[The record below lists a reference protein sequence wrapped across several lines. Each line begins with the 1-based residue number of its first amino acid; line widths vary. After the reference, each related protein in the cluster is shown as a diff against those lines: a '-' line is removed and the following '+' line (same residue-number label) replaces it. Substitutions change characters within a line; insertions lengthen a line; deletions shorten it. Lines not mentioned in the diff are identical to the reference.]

1 MKMRNTWRLQDGAV
15 PPPEMDQEPQ
25 FVEYKEPGFVEIVNN
40 QMYYYADIDR
50 EKTLALTK
58 NLKQLEDELI
68 TRRQVWDLSEIPT
81 LHLHL
86 QSYGGHAHAGFA
98 AYDHIRTMQNPIYTY
113 VDGVCASAATL
124 IILAGKKR
132 FIQRN
137 AYMLIHQLRTDYWG
151 TFTHDQMKDQQENNE
166 NLMTAI
172 KKVYLEKTKLTAKKL
187 DELLKHDLYFN
198 AEKCIEFGLV
208 DEIVG

>member
-1 MKMRNTWRLQDGAV
+1 MRNTWRLQDGATV
-15 PPPEMDQEPQ
+15 PAPELDQEPQ

-68 TRRQVWDLSEIPT
+68 TRKQVWALSEIPT
-81 LHLHL
+81 LHLHI
-86 QSYGGHAHAGFA
+86 QSYGGFAHAGFA
-98 AYDHIRTMQNPIYTY
+98 AYDHIRMLEIPVYTY
-113 VDGVCASAATL
+113 VDGVAASAATL

-151 TFTHDQMKDQQENNE
+151 TFTHEQMKDQQENNE
-166 NLMTAI
+166 NLMTAL
-172 KKVYLEKTKLTAKKL
+172 KTVYLEKTKLTAKKL
-187 DELLKHDLYFN
+187 DELLKSDLYFN
-198 AEKCIEFGLV
+198 AEQCIEYGLV